1 MTTLS
6 VPGVPF
12 TLTPSAGPRWT
23 VDEAGALS
31 VTSEAR
37 TDIFIDPAMVDAEP
51 GAAAGAGVVL
61 NASTLLGTPPAG
73 DFQLSARVTV
83 DFQSTFDAGVLLVWV
98 DDRRWSK
105 LCFELTPAGEPMIVS
120 VVNRGVSDDAN
131 GAIIDGQSVW
141 LRVARIGGTIALH
154 HSTDGAVW
162 HLVRV
167 FALDGLV
174 DARVGFEGQSPTGEG
189 CTVRFDD
196 VRFTTERLENQ
207 RDGS

>member
-1 MTTLS
+1 
-6 VPGVPF
+6 
-12 TLTPSAGPRWT
+12 
-23 VDEAGALS
+23 GAVS
-31 VTSEAR
+31 VTSDAR

-83 DFQSTFDAGVLLVWV
+83 DFRSTFDAGVLLVWV

-131 GAIIDGQSVW
+131 GAIIDGQSV
-141 LRVARIGGTIALH
+141 
-154 HSTDGAVW
+154 
-162 HLVRV
+162 
-167 FALDGLV
+167 
-174 DARVGFEGQSPTGEG
+174 
-189 CTVRFDD
+189 
-196 VRFTTERLENQ
+196 
-207 RDGS
+207 